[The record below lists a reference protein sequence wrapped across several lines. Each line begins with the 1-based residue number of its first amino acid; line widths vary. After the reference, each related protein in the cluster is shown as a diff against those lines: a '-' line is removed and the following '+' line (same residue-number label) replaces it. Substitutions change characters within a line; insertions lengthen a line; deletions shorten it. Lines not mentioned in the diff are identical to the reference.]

1 MRRAFACLLLLCPVA
16 CETQRDTPPAP
27 SLPALTP
34 DSSVRAAL
42 RAEGDWTA
50 RWRVNIPESW
60 IAVHAHLLAQDL
72 PITLSWIPPD
82 GREPA
87 GESVAEGGQ
96 GLLALDR
103 FSMPAIES
111 GDWTL
116 LVRYEG
122 PLPPQTGSRMLA
134 EMPVELS
141 LESFARGAERELE
154 PGRPMRIELGE
165 SDCGTHGFWF
175 TVPKGSTRARIDVFA
190 SQTDWSLYA
199 RHGTSVGKLDARL
212 ATRATPLGA
221 ETLILGDDEPLP
233 EGRWFLDC
241 VDADLSGDGS
251 GFSILLSFDE
261 RPPQQLAQ
269 PLPELERPQDPF
281 QAAIAS
287 VVEVA
292 TEDSVGSGTLVSPLG
307 WVLTNAHGVGN
318 AEEAVISATLEPAL
332 PPFESYRARVEW
344 RAEELDLA
352 LLRIH
357 SGYYGQPLPEAYRF
371 PCATLGDPEQVL
383 EGDALWMVG
392 YPRTGGSQNRVPR
405 HLTHGVLS
413 GLEAYAGLVRMKSD
427 AAIYLGNSGGAI
439 FDAQAR
445 LVAVPTS
452 MVEFSSG
459 QTAFLHPWTWI
470 PEDWQIRV
478 GLRR

>member
-1 MRRAFACLLLLCPVA
+1 MRHAFALSALLLSGACQEQRATLPV
-16 CETQRDTPPAP
+16 
-27 SLPALTP
+27 LTA
-34 DSSVRAAL
+34 DSNVRATLNAS
-42 RAEGDWTA
+42 GDWTA
-50 RWRVNIPESW
+50 RWRVTIPENW
-60 IAVHAHLLAQDL
+60 IAVHAHLATQDL
-72 PITLSWIPPD
+72 PVSLSWIPPD
-82 GREPA
+82 GHEPA
-87 GESVAEGGQ
+87 GDSRIEGGL
-96 GLLALDR
+96 GWLALDR
-103 FSMPAIES
+103 FSMPAIAS

-122 PLPPQTGSRMLA
+122 PVPPQTGARMLEA
-134 EMPVELS
+134 LPVELS
-141 LESFARGAERELE
+141 MESFATGNERELRAGTALAVE
-154 PGRPMRIELGE
+154 PAELD
-165 SDCGTHGFWF
+165 SGTHGFWF
-175 TVPKGSTRARIDVFA
+175 EVPPGTARARVDIHDT
-190 SQTDWSLYA
+190 QIDWSLYA
-199 RHGTSVGKLDARL
+199 RHGASVGKLDAHL

-233 EGRWFLDC
+233 EGRWHLDC

-269 PLPELERPQDPF
+269 PLPRLEHPQDPF

-292 TEDSVGSGTLVSPLG
+292 TEDSVGSGTLVSPQG
-307 WVLTNAHGVGN
+307 WVLTNAHVVGG
-318 AEEAVISATLEPAL
+318 ADEAVISVTLEPAL
-332 PPFESYRARVEW
+332 PPIESYRARVEW
-344 RAEELDLA
+344 RDLELDLA

-357 SGYYGQPLPEAYRF
+357 SGYYGQDLPEDYRF

-439 FDAQAR
+439 LDAEAR
-445 LVAVPTS
+445 FVAVPTS

-470 PEDWQIRV
+470 PPEWQTKA